1 MNRELSQTHLA
12 EVREHLEYIGGAS
25 HVSSTVQAAFV
36 KERVNEKL
44 SELHQKLQ
52 VENSQLK
59 VDLDAANSRLLIAEN
74 KSLTL
79 Q

>member
-1 MNRELSQTHLA
+1 MTEAREQ
-12 EVREHLEYIGGAS
+12 LEYLGGAN
-25 HVSSTVQAAFV
+25 HVSITVQAAFV

-59 VDLDAANSRLLIAEN
+59 IALDDAKTRLLIVEN
-74 KSLTL
+74 RSAIL
-79 Q
+79 